1 MDQYKL
7 PPELSSPPPEP
18 NHRPEL
24 ELAAL
29 PPEFGQGSG
38 PPPEPAEKKRRLRRL
53 LSIPVLLL
61 SGFLCFRGVT
71 LPPQPPEPAPPET
84 TETLQT
90 ETAAATTETEPLP
103 IPADPELSGTLEAFP
118 GGEVEAVFRFVPPAG
133 EDRDYDFRVAAMG
146 QRVAWEGETTGLS
159 LLDEPWLLPVE
170 GDGEQGYAVRY
181 EGGSAAAS
189 IPEGAQLRL
198 YLILEDQSTGERW
211 EIETNPVDPVEQIL
225 PYETWPLGDGK
236 LTITVYND
244 TPDITFPSAVQTEA
258 YVTILDLVTMPESEF
273 TGYELPSAY
282 TPDGFDFA
290 GWVVH
295 VNNPM
300 DLSAGTDVFSEYGG
314 DPPPEALNREDNF
327 VFRIYGPLTR
337 EDVERVPPAEDGVR
351 YVNVHAVWIVQE
363 PEEELIL
370 LDDGTGKVTAY
381 GMESPLYSEGYL
393 YLCNFPVPEREGLEF
408 DGWYD
413 ENGKRVDYLVCYF
426 SFVKPEYD
434 ADGSFVGYDW
444 GSYEPVRLVAH
455 WRGG

>member
-1 MDQYKL
+1 MELNKH
-7 PPELSSPPPEP
+7 PPELSPPPPEP
-18 NHRPEL
+18 ATRLES

-38 PPPEPAEKKRRLRRL
+38 PPPESADHKRRLRLL

-61 SGFLCFRGVT
+61 SGFLCFRGVD
-71 LPPQPPEPAPPET
+71 LPPQPSEPVLPET
-84 TETLQT
+84 TEPVQI
-90 ETAAATTETEPLP
+90 ETVATTTETELIP
-103 IPADPELSGTLEAFP
+103 IPADPVLSGTLKAFP
-118 GGEVEAVFRFVPPAG
+118 GGDVEAVFRFNPPAG
-133 EDRDYDFRVAAMG
+133 EERVYEFRVAAMG

-159 LLDEPWLLPVE
+159 LLDEPWSLPVE
-170 GDGEQGYAVRY
+170 GDNEQGYTVRY

-189 IPEGAQLRL
+189 IPEGAQLSL
-198 YLILEDQSTGERW
+198 YLILEDQTSGERW

-244 TPDITFPSAVQTEA
+244 TPDITFPSAVQTDA
-258 YVTILDLVTMPESEF
+258 YVTILDLVTMQESEF
-273 TGYELPSAY
+273 TDYALPSAY

-300 DLSAGTDVFSEYGG
+300 DLSAGTDIFSEYGG

-327 VFRIYGPLTR
+327 VFPVYGMLTR
-337 EDVERVPPAEDGVR
+337 DDVERVPPSEDGVR
-351 YVNVHAVWIVQE
+351 YVNVHAVWIAQN

-370 LDDGTGKVTAY
+370 LDDGTGKLTAY

-393 YLCNFPVPEREGLEF
+393 YLCNFPVPNRENLVF

-426 SFVKPEYD
+426 SFVKPLYD
-434 ADGSFVGYDW
+434 SDGSFAGYDW

-455 WRGG
+455 WRDG